1 MKYIQKG
8 NTSMQD
14 VILIPAYK
22 PDKAMLQL
30 VDELAE
36 NKFDILIVDDG
47 SGEAFAPL
55 FEQAARKATVLHH
68 DVNRGKG
75 AALKTG
81 IAAIRELF
89 PECRHFITADADG
102 QHSVNDIKR
111 VNAELEGGAGFV
123 LTMRRL
129 NKNVPFRSKFG
140 NILSRVVYTLLTQH
154 YLDDNQSGLRGFSI
168 DQADWLLQVS
178 GERYDYEMNML
189 LFADKQHITFT
200 TMYIDTIYI
209 NDNASSHFN
218 PVKDTIR
225 IYKRLFGTAWATFVG
240 WAVVLDMVLMF
251 TLILGRH
258 GIWWSIPSAGVA
270 YAFVNI
276 IFERF
281 IVFRRVKYA
290 DAPRTLIHTLFRFIV
305 YTALSAA
312 LCFTLNIPL
321 IISFIISVIIS
332 MPFDYFL
339 HKLANFAKYKEI
351 NRT

>member
-1 MKYIQKG
+1 
-8 NTSMQD
+8 MQD

-22 PDKAMLQL
+22 PDKAMLTL
-30 VDELAE
+30 VEELSE
-36 NKFDILIVDDG
+36 SGFRILIVDDG
-47 SGEAFAPL
+47 SGSGFEPL
-55 FEQAARKATVLHH
+55 FDLAKPFATVIRHE
-68 DVNRGKG
+68 VNRGKG

-81 IAAIRELF
+81 IAAIKELF
-89 PECRHFITADADG
+89 PDCHHFITADADG

-111 VNAELEGGAGFV
+111 VNDELNAGAGFV

-140 NILSRVVYTLLTQH
+140 NVLSRVVYTLLTQH

-189 LFADKQHITFT
+189 LYADKQHITFT

-225 IYKRLFGTAWATFVG
+225 IYKRLFSTAWATFVA
-240 WAVVLDMVLMF
+240 WAVALDIVLTF
-251 TLILGRH
+251 TIILGRF
-258 GIWWSIPSAGVA
+258 GIWWSVPSAGVA
-270 YAFVNI
+270 HAFVSI

-312 LCFTLNIPL
+312 LCYSIRIPL
-321 IISFIISVIIS
+321 ILSFIISVIVS
-332 MPFDYFL
+332 MPFDYYL

>member
-1 MKYIQKG
+1 
-8 NTSMQD
+8 MQD

-22 PDKAMLQL
+22 PDKAMLAL
-30 VDELAE
+30 VDELADSG
-36 NKFDILIVDDG
+36 FQILIVDDG
-47 SGEAFAPL
+47 SGEAFSDM
-55 FEQAARKATVLHH
+55 FEKAEKKATVIHH
-68 DVNRGKG
+68 DENRGKG

-89 PECRHFITADADG
+89 PECKYFITADADG
-102 QHSVNDIKR
+102 QHTVHDIKR
-111 VNAELEGGAGFV
+111 VRDELNGGAEFV

-154 YLDDNQSGLRGFSI
+154 YLEDNQSGLRGFAI
-168 DQADWLLQVS
+168 KQTDWLLKVR

-189 LFADKQHITFT
+189 LYADKQHITFT

-225 IYKRLFGTAWATFVG
+225 IYKRLFSTSWATFAAWG
-240 WAVVLDMVLMF
+240 LSIHLALIF
-251 TLILGRH
+251 TFILGYW
-258 GIWWSIPSAGVA
+258 GIWWSVPSIGVA
-270 YAFVNI
+270 FAFVNI

-281 IVFRRVKYA
+281 IVFRKVKYA

-305 YTALSAA
+305 YTALCWAFCYV
-312 LCFTLNIPL
+312 LHIPL
-321 IISFIISVIIS
+321 VFSFVISVIIS
-332 MPFDYFL
+332 
-339 HKLANFAKYKEI
+339 I
-351 NRT
+351 

>member
-1 MKYIQKG
+1 
-8 NTSMQD
+8 MQD

-22 PDKAMLQL
+22 PDRAMLTL

-36 NKFDILIVDDG
+36 SGLEILIVNDG
-47 SGEAFAPL
+47 SGESFMPL
-55 FEQAARKATVLHH
+55 FEQAEAKACVIHH
-68 DVNRGKG
+68 EANRGKG

-81 IAAIRELF
+81 IAAIRKLF
-89 PECRHFITADADG
+89 PECSHFITADADG
-102 QHSVNDIKR
+102 QHSVRDIKR
-111 VNAELEGGAGFV
+111 VNDELKGGASFV

-129 NKNVPFRSKFG
+129 GKNVPFRSKFG

-168 DQADWLLQVS
+168 EHADWLLQVS

-225 IYKRLFGTAWATFVG
+225 IYKRLFSTAWATFVG
-240 WAVVLDMVLMF
+240 WAVAFHLVLMF
-251 TLILGRH
+251 SFILGRH
-258 GIWWSIPSAGVA
+258 GIWWSVPSVGVA

-305 YTALSAA
+305 YTALSSAF
-312 LCFTLNIPL
+312 CFVLRIPL
-321 IISFIISVIIS
+321 VFSFILSVIIS
-332 MPFDYFL
+332 MPFDYLL
-339 HKLANFAKYKEI
+339 HKLASFAKYKEI

>member
-1 MKYIQKG
+1 
-8 NTSMQD
+8 MQD
-14 VILIPAYK
+14 VILIPAYQ
-22 PDKAMLQL
+22 PDKAMLTL

-36 NKFDILIVDDG
+36 CGFKILIVDDG
-47 SGEAFAPL
+47 SGEKYAQL
-55 FEQAARKATVLHH
+55 FEQAARKATVIHH
-68 DVNRGKG
+68 EVNRGKG

-111 VNAELEGGAGFV
+111 VNDELNGGAGFV

-129 NKNVPFRSKFG
+129 NKDVPFRSKFG

-154 YLDDNQSGLRGFSI
+154 YLEDNQSGLRGFSI
-168 DQADWLLQVS
+168 EQADWLLKVS

-225 IYKRLFGTAWATFVG
+225 IYKRLFGTAWATFVAWG
-240 WAVVLDMVLMF
+240 ISIEMMLVF
-251 TLILGRH
+251 TLTLGNF
-258 GIWWSIPSAGVA
+258 GIWWSVPSAGLA
-270 YAFVNI
+270 FAFVNI
-276 IFERF
+276 LFDRF
-281 IVFRRVKYA
+281 IVFRKVKYA

-312 LCFTLNIPL
+312 LCFFLKTPL
-321 IISFIISVIIS
+321 VLSFIIAVIVS
-332 MPFDYFL
+332 MPFDYLL
-339 HKLANFAKYKEI
+339 HKLASIAKYKEI

>member
-1 MKYIQKG
+1 
-8 NTSMQD
+8 MQD
-14 VILIPAYK
+14 VVLIPAYQ
-22 PDKAMLQL
+22 PDKAMLNL
-30 VDELAE
+30 VDQLSE
-36 NKFDILIVDDG
+36 NNFSILIVDDG
-47 SGEAFAPL
+47 SGEAYAPL
-55 FEQAARKATVLHH
+55 FEQAASKAKVLHH
-68 DVNRGKG
+68 AHNRGKG

-81 IAAIRELF
+81 ISAIRELF

-111 VNAELEGGAGFV
+111 VNNELKNGAGFV

-154 YLDDNQSGLRGFSI
+154 YLEDNQSGLRGFSI
-168 DQADWLLQVS
+168 EQADWLLKVS

-225 IYKRLFGTAWATFVG
+225 IYKRLFGTAWATFVAWG
-240 WAVVLDMVLMF
+240 VALELVLIF
-251 TLILGRH
+251 TLTLGNF

-270 YAFVNI
+270 LAFVTI
-276 IFERF
+276 IFDRF
-281 IVFRRVKYA
+281 IVFRKVKYA

-312 LCFTLNIPL
+312 FCYVIKTPL
-321 IISFIISVIIS
+321 LFSFILAVIIS
-332 MPFDYFL
+332 MPFDYLL
-339 HKLANFAKYKEI
+339 HKLASFVKYKEI